1 MRYALL
7 GLGLLLASGAS
18 QQPSDLPVVAANDN
32 RTPAGTLR
40 DGVLHLD
47 LVVTMARWYPE
58 DFGGSYTEIP
68 VFAEVGKRPEIPGPL
83 IRVPVGTE
91 LRIALRND
99 LPDSSLTLFGFQSR
113 PATEPERIVVR
124 PGETRAMSFRVDVPG
139 TFLYAARSAAVP
151 AQGRGETEQLAGALI
166 VDPPG
171 GRTDDR
177 VWVMNIWSQRQPG
190 GRLREALAINGRSWP
205 WTERVETTVGDT
217 ISWRVVNGSR
227 RTHPMHLHGFF
238 FRVDSRGTGLTD
250 TIYPEDARRTAVT
263 ETTLGRE
270 TMRMTWVPEEPGN
283 WLFHCH
289 LTFHVTGEARLDP
302 PAAHHRP
309 DFPTAEEHMA
319 GLVLGIHVRPRPGDV
334 PAPRV
339 NPRKVAV
346 FVVQGAAPDSTVVAP
361 ISFLLPRNGREPT
374 ASDVRVPGDLL
385 LLTRG
390 EPTDVTVHNRLSQRT
405 SIHWHGLELESW
417 SDGVPGWSGQ
427 GTTVAPSIAP
437 GDSLTARLTL
447 RRAGTFIYHSH
458 LHDVA
463 QVTAGLYGPLIV
475 LEPGQAWDP
484 TRDFIF
490 TGGFNGRPSPNLFV
504 NGVREELPL
513 ELVARETHRFR
524 IINITPAGAFTVR
537 IQRDGELVSWRPIA
551 KDGADLPAHQAVPGP
566 AQRRLFSGETFDA
579 TFTPAEPGRYLLIA
593 SGGDTVPFY
602 RRQLIV
608 R

>member
-1 MRYALL
+1 MRHIIL
-7 GLGLLLASGAS
+7 GLSLLMAGGAADHAG
-18 QQPSDLPVVAANDN
+18 DLPVVAANDN
-32 RTPAGTLR
+32 RIPAGTLK

-58 DFGGSYTEIP
+58 DSGGSYTDIP

-91 LRIALRND
+91 LRISLRND

-113 PATEPERIVVR
+113 PATEPEEIVVR
-124 PGETRAMSFRVDVPG
+124 PGETRAIAFRVDVPG
-139 TFLYAARSAAVP
+139 TFLYAARSAAIP
-151 AQGRGETEQLAGALI
+151 PRGRRETEQLAGALI

-205 WTERVETTVGDT
+205 WTERFETTVGDT
-217 ISWRVVNGSR
+217 VRWRVLNGSR

-238 FRVDSRGTGLTD
+238 FQVGSRGTGLTD
-250 TIYPEDARRTAVT
+250 TIYSEAERRTVVT
-263 ETTLGRE
+263 ETTLGRQ
-270 TMRMTWVPEEPGN
+270 TMTMTWVPEEPGN

-289 LTFHVTGEARLDP
+289 LTFHVVAEARLDP
-302 PAAHHRP
+302 PDAHHAQSGGG
-309 DFPTAEEHMA
+309 AEEHMA
-319 GLVLGIHVRPRPGDV
+319 GLVLGIQVRPRPGDV
-334 PAPRV
+334 PAARV
-339 NPRKVAV
+339 NPRKVSV
-346 FVVQGAAPDSTVVAP
+346 YVLEGSPPDSTLPAP
-361 ISFLLPRNGREPT
+361 ISFLLPRGGREPA
-374 ASDVRVPGDLL
+374 ASDVRVPGDML

-390 EPTDVTVHNRLSQRT
+390 EPTDVTVHNRLSQPT

-427 GTTVAPSIAP
+427 GGAIAPPIPP
-437 GDSLTARLTL
+437 GDSLTARLSL

-458 LHDVA
+458 VNDVE

-475 LEPGQAWDP
+475 LEPNQAWDP
-484 TRDFIF
+484 TRDFVF
-490 TGGFNGRPSPNLFV
+490 TGGYNGKPFPNLVV
-504 NGVREELPL
+504 NGVREEPPL
-513 ELVARETHRFR
+513 ELVAGETYRFR
-524 IINITPAGAFTVR
+524 FINITPAGGFSFQIR
-537 IQRDGELVSWRPIA
+537 RDGELASWRPIA

-566 AQRRLFSGETFDA
+566 AITRIFSGETFDA
-579 TFTPAEPGRYLLIA
+579 AFTPAAPGTYLLFA
-593 SGGDTVPFY
+593 PAVDTLKFY
-602 RRQLIV
+602 QRQLIV